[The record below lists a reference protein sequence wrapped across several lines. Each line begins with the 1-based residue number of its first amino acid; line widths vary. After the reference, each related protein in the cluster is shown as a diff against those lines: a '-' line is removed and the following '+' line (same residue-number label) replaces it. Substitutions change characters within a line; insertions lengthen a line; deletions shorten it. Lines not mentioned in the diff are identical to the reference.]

1 MIAKVIRTHLKLGKP
16 PHNITIYKSSN
27 YIVLSKKFV
36 NFVLTN
42 KKAKDFRRY
51 LQDIQVPEEYFFA
64 SIPEAPKGRG
74 GGKGTMPNNIGQ

>member
-1 MIAKVIRTHLKLGKP
+1 MLYRMAYKNIVDRKGRLIRTHLKLGKP

-51 LQDIQVPEEYFFA
+51 L
-64 SIPEAPKGRG
+64 
-74 GGKGTMPNNIGQ
+74 